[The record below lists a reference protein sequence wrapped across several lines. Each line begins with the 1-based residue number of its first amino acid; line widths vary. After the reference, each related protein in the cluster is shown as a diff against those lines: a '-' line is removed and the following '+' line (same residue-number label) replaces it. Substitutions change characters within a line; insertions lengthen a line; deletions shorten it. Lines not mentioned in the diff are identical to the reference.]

1 MTYSGGFSQGAVP
14 ANSFDSKT
22 RQPWNNV
29 IFPGNYCQ
37 HLNAYYRQGV
47 APFPGMAFFSIIGAV
62 VVLPIEST
70 SANILNSSGQV
81 PVGTYSPL
89 VLSPDLGPAPKP
101 LPNLPFKI
109 PAGAYVYST
118 AVTSQN
124 LDAASTSNLSTLTVS
139 VGATTGAVLTADAN
153 GSFNVCGARDIDY
166 DWANITALGAE
177 ANVSVALGV
186 GALKPVN
193 VSSGGSGSAF
203 ADPDSGQS
211 AIIVEVDFWLP
222 EFGPDSDA
230 THLPYPYSSESY

>member
-47 APFPGMAFFSIIGAV
+47 APFPGMAFLSVI
-62 VVLPIEST
+62 
-70 SANILNSSGQV
+70 SAELRQV
-81 PVGTYSPL
+81 PTGTYTPL

-124 LDAASTSNLSTLTVS
+124 LDAASTSNLSTLTVK
-139 VGATTGAVLTADAN
+139 VGSTSGAVLTADSN

-166 DWANITALGAE
+166 DWANITALGGE
-177 ANVSVALGV
+177 QSVTVDLGV

-211 AIIVEVDFWLP
+211 AIIVEIDFWLP

-230 THLPYPYSSESY
+230 THLPYPYSAESY